1 MHSWRTSRPPRN
13 AEGTLKALGSK
24 IFYIFLNEG
33 LSGNMIGRKTLE
45 GHPPPPS
52 LFFKAMNGI
61 KKYIM
66 GAINA

>member
-1 MHSWRTSRPPRN
+1 
-13 AEGTLKALGSK
+13 
-24 IFYIFLNEG
+24 LNEG